1 MKIMNWLRA
10 SLIQRSVQK
19 ELVLHEKRLAQK
31 PKTIKK
37 IAVLVNSRSSVSADV
52 IEQNL
57 KQNGFEMASIAVFE
71 FDPKATKP
79 SEESTLSFGSGDFS
93 LLGTPFSK
101 VESFSNTSYDL
112 LVNYFKEDNPYLQF
126 VSLKTSAKFR
136 VGFSGVDN
144 RLNDLMFS
152 LSETDS
158 TLFCKQMNTY
168 LNNINAG

>member
-10 SLIQRSVQK
+10 SLIQRSVRK
-19 ELVLHEKRLAQK
+19 ELILQEKRLAQK

-37 IAVLVNSRSSVSADV
+37 IAVLVNSRSSLRTDV
-52 IEQNL
+52 IERDL
-57 KQNGFEMASIAVFE
+57 KQNGFDMASIAVFE
-71 FDPKATKP
+71 FDAKATKP
-79 SEESTLSFGSGDFS
+79 SEESALSFGSGDFS
-93 LLGTPFSK
+93 LLGTPLSK

-112 LVNYFKEDNPYLQF
+112 LVNYFKEDNPYLQL
-126 VSLKTSAKFR
+126 VSLNTNAKFR
-136 VGFSGVDN
+136 VGFSVVDN

-168 LNNINAG
+168 LNNINTG